1 MATMRLE
8 IVTAE
13 RIVYSEDVDILVA
26 PGIDGE
32 LGILPRHAPLLTVL
46 KPGEIR
52 VVKDGEDSLMAVSG
66 GFLEVL
72 GNKVTILADTAERED
87 EIDVQRAEEALKRAE
102 ERVATAPAERDLEKA
117 LASMRRS
124 QARLRVARRRRRRGR
139 RPRRKHLPAWGRGR
153 LARTLVPASS
163 PNVTT
168 VKIACSA
175 PSSSFPRRREST
187 SPAPGFRLK
196 AGMTRD
202 RRHFHPLMWP
212 S

>member
-87 EIDVQRAEEALKRAE
+87 EIDVQRSEEALKRAE
-102 ERVATAPAERDLEKA
+102 ERVATAPAERDLERA

-124 QARLRVARRRRRRGR
+124 QARLRVARRRRR
-139 RPRRKHLPAWGRGR
+139 PACVSGPPPQ
-153 LARTLVPASS
+153 A
-163 PNVTT
+163 
-168 VKIACSA
+168 
-175 PSSSFPRRREST
+175 
-187 SPAPGFRLK
+187 
-196 AGMTRD
+196 
-202 RRHFHPLMWP
+202 
-212 S
+212 